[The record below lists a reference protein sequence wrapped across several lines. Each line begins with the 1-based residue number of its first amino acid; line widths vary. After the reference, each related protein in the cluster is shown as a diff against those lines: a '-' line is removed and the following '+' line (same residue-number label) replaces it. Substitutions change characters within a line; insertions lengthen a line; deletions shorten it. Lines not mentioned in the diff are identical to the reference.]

1 MRVRFILAAHPDHP
15 LHKLGRKLS
24 MQDLRAHRQLVVRES
39 SPRRAT
45 PLTMEATQRWTVSN
59 LATSIEAAR
68 SGHGFSW
75 LPEERIREELKA
87 GTLKVLP
94 LREGGERYAELYLI
108 FADRE
113 HAGPATLRLAEI
125 IREAVASE
133 CKKSAV
139 PGKDSARKRVRNGVK
154 CEALSSSTAPPQN
167 RYPHRLCALASP
179 CPSNPPLPP
188 PPAGATPRSPSPWW
202 CSARASTCCRSA
214 ASRSSC
220 RSSART
226 CT

>member
-1 MRVRFILAAHPDHP
+1 MNRIVHIALKVDNLERTTQFYEKVIGFKESKTEKVRDHTSRHLSDGAIDLSIMQYDAETESAESKAAGEGPCIH
-15 LHKLGRKLS
+15 HKLGRKLS

-68 SGHGFSW
+68 SGHGFAW

-87 GTLKVLP
+87 GTLKALP

-139 PGKDSARKRVRNGVK
+139 PARGPARKRARGA
-154 CEALSSSTAPPQN
+154 ALMKTA
-167 RYPHRLCALASP
+167 R
-179 CPSNPPLPP
+179 
-188 PPAGATPRSPSPWW
+188 
-202 CSARASTCCRSA
+202 
-214 ASRSSC
+214 
-220 RSSART
+220 
-226 CT
+226 